1 MWIIAANIVGF
12 LMDCIFGDPV
22 CLPHPVR
29 LIGWWISTLE
39 RVCRRCFPKTPG
51 GERMAGIAMTLGVL
65 LLTGGAAV
73 AVLWLSTKIH
83 RLFGFSVAC
92 IMCWQVFAA
101 KCLKTEA
108 EKVQR
113 VLETGD
119 LPGARRQI
127 AMLVGRDTEQLDA
140 IQIAKAAIETVAENT
155 SDGVVAPLFW
165 AMIGGPAA
173 GMLYK
178 AVNTMDSMVGY
189 KNDRYLHFGFIS
201 AKLDDLANY
210 LPARL
215 TGLFMIAAAFLLHF
229 DGKAAWRIWRRDR
242 RKHASPNSAQS
253 ESACAGAL
261 HIQLAGNAS
270 YFGRIHEKPYIGDPL
285 RSVEPEDIRRSCDLM
300 YGTSLIALAVF
311 SLLRLIVIVL

>member
-1 MWIIAANIVGF
+1 MWIIAASIVGF

-22 CLPHPVR
+22 WLPHPVR

-39 RVCRRCFPKTPG
+39 RGCRRCFPKTPG

-65 LLTGGAAV
+65 LLTGGTAA

-140 IQIAKAAIETVAENT
+140 IQIAKAAVETVAENT

-178 AVNTMDSMVGY
+178 AINTMDSMVGY
-189 KNDRYLHFGFIS
+189 KNERYLHFGFFS
-201 AKLDDLANY
+201 AKLDDVANY
-210 LPARL
+210 LPARF
-215 TGLFMIAAAFLLHF
+215 TALFMMVTAFLLRF

-242 RKHASPNSAQS
+242 RKHASPNSAQP

-261 HIQLAGNAS
+261 QIQLAGNAS
-270 YFGRIHEKPYIGDPL
+270 YFGRIHEKPYIGDSVRP
-285 RSVEPEDIRRSCDLM
+285 VEPEDIRRSCDLM

-311 SLLRLIVIVL
+311 SVLRLIVIVL

>member
-1 MWIIAANIVGF
+1 MWIIAASIVGF

-22 CLPHPVR
+22 WLPHPVR

-39 RVCRRCFPKTPG
+39 RGCRRCFPKTPG
-51 GERMAGIAMTLGVL
+51 GERLAGIAMTLGVL
-65 LLTGGAAV
+65 LVTGGTAA

-83 RLFGFSVAC
+83 RWVGFAAAC
-92 IMCWQVFAA
+92 IMCWQVLAA
-101 KCLKTEA
+101 RCLKTEA

-178 AVNTMDSMVGY
+178 AINTMDSMVGY
-189 KNDRYLHFGFIS
+189 KNERYLHFGFFS
-201 AKLDDLANY
+201 AKLDDVANY
-210 LPARL
+210 LPARF
-215 TGLFMIAAAFLLHF
+215 TALFMVVTAFLLRF

-242 RKHASPNSAQS
+242 RKHASPNSAQP

-261 HIQLAGNAS
+261 QIQLAGNAS
-270 YFGRIHEKPYIGDPL
+270 YFGRIHEKLYIGDPV
-285 RSVEPEDIRRSCDLM
+285 RPVEPEDIRRSCRLM
-300 YGTSLIALAVF
+300 YGSSLIALAVF
-311 SLLRLIVIVL
+311 SLLRLIVIAL